1 MVQLRRFTGV
11 GTGMI
16 VGAAFATIVG
26 VGAHGGDV
34 TKIHACVDA
43 AGNIKIVGASAT
55 CKQHETAVDWNIQG
69 VKGDKGDQGVP
80 GAKGDPGVKGD
91 KGDMGLTGAKGDPG
105 VMGPPGT
112 FTGSFISPNQD
123 YRLTVADTGIE
134 LRGPNGRIVLGAS
147 DIFIDSA
154 LAVSVR
160 SGTSML
166 IKSATSMDIQSNA
179 SMDIQSGAVM
189 TVESAGPT
197 LVTGTPVLIN
207 GVPH

>member
-16 VGAAFATIVG
+16 VGAAFATIFG

-80 GAKGDPGVKGD
+80 
-91 KGDMGLTGAKGDPG
+91 GAKGDPG